1 MWKIIPIAF
10 VQSAFLALAQVM
22 LKFALAGM
30 GRLRWSWEF
39 VRSQL
44 TNWWWLGC
52 GASFVIATV
61 LWMYILKRFPF
72 SVAYPMS
79 CLSYVFGMVAALL
92 FFGEQIPLTRWLGIL
107 LILGGCMLIAK

>member
-1 MWKIIPIAF
+1 MWKIVPIACL
-10 VQSAFLALAQVM
+10 QSAVLALAQVL
-22 LKFALAGM
+22 LKFALNKM
-30 GRLRWSWEF
+30 GQARWAWSF
-39 VRSQL
+39 VREQL

-52 GASFVIATV
+52 GVSFVAATV

-79 CLSYVFGMVAALL
+79 CLSYVFGMIAAMC
-92 FFGEQIPLTRWLGIL
+92 FFGEQIPFTRWLGIL